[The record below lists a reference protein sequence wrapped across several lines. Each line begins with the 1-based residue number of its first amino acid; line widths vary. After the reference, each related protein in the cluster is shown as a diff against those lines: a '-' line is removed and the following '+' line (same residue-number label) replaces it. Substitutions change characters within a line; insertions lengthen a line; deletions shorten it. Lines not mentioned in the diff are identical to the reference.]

1 LNSFFLTL
9 ALLSTRLKIGYT
21 SKYHRIL
28 IYLPIRF
35 SFRTN
40 FPKTLFSPRDKLN
53 SKIVLDLF
61 FLAKALKVSVKQNVK
76 TIMGSY
82 MRKGVVLLF
91 CILHFSM
98 VSAQNTGAISGTL
111 LDAKTMQPLSFVVV
125 SIQNSSFTQISA
137 KDGTFLFTAIPVGE
151 QLILF
156 KTQSYKE
163 ALYPVTITS
172 GESIDLGVILL
183 EEDQFSDQQ
192 NTVVR
197 LFEND
202 LTDDNSGSE
211 STSGLLQSSRDAFQ
225 QAAAFNWGQARF
237 RIRGLESE
245 NATTMINGI
254 TMNKLF
260 DGRPQWG
267 NWGGLNDATRN
278 QEFSVGTAPSDY
290 AFGGILGTQEI
301 NTRASI
307 YRPGTR
313 ITMSGTNTNYTLRM
327 MATYASGRSNNGW
340 AYVVSAGKRYAQEGY
355 FDGTTYDGNSFFT
368 GIEKT
373 INDKHALNISA
384 FYTPNTRGKNSPNTA
399 EVTQLTSETYNSYWG
414 LQNGK
419 KRNAREKTIAEPI
432 VMLNHYFTI
441 NDYSSLNSSVM
452 YQFGQVGNSNLD
464 YQNANSPDPTY
475 FRKLPSYYSSLFE
488 RDNGEFS
495 GAFTPD
501 FENAEK
507 SRLEFLANSQIDWEA
522 MYRANQDPVVGSNGQ
537 ITSYEPAQSHYVLYE
552 DRTDDQTFVA
562 NSNFTSQL
570 NDNLIMNAGA
580 SFRNFRSH
588 NYQNV
593 LDLLGGAFFLDI
605 DGFYRGNQAQSDLN
619 NPNRQVAVG
628 DAYGYNY
635 KYAATTLDAFTQF
648 KFSYNKVD
656 FYLAQSYSNTSYQ
669 REGLYKNGIYETI
682 SFGKSDTVNF
692 ENFGFKGGITLKISG
707 KQLLNFN
714 AAHSTKAPTIK
725 NTFPNARLNN
735 SIVDGLQSEAI
746 NSLDATYIF
755 RSPKLKTRL
764 TAYYSTIKNATRTSF
779 FYAEGI
785 FDNGA
790 GYTNTNAFV
799 SQTLT
804 DLNRKNLGA
813 ELSFEYQI
821 NATLKTTFSAAYGK
835 FTYDNNPKVSIN
847 NDAVAT
853 VDNTKPSFDF
863 GTALLK
869 NYKQAGTPQQAYSM
883 GLEYRDPKYWWIG
896 TNVNYLADSY
906 IDISPITRTNGF
918 YTNPAS
924 GFTFPEATEERAATL
939 LKQEKF
945 DPIVLVNLIGGK
957 SWRIK
962 TKTLGLF
969 ASVNN
974 ILDSKYKTGGYEQAR
989 NANFRQLNQDV
1000 SSGTPSFG
1008 NKYFYGY
1015 GRTYFVNLYF
1025 NF

>member
-1 LNSFFLTL
+1 
-9 ALLSTRLKIGYT
+9 
-21 SKYHRIL
+21 
-28 IYLPIRF
+28 
-35 SFRTN
+35 
-40 FPKTLFSPRDKLN
+40 
-53 SKIVLDLF
+53 LDLF

-368 GIEKT
+368 SIEKT